1 MILEKIQKKIKNI
14 FFLKKII
21 YYHLLAGYENGHIY
35 NSVKE
40 RQQVAAYEFAMKHNI
55 FRTAHAGE
63 AVGPSSIQNVSK
75 SLNFYAAGLDSWVR
89 TALKSVL

>member
-1 MILEKIQKKIKNI
+1 M
-14 FFLKKII
+14 
-21 YYHLLAGYENGHIY
+21 
-35 NSVKE
+35 KE

-75 SLNFYAAGLDSWVR
+75 SFNSHAVGLVR
-89 TALKSVL
+89 RALLEILSFHNLSEVGTGLVRLGFF